1 MSDVRVIGLNMH
13 TVLIEDIGIDV
24 PHRVTVA
31 VPGDKAARSKDLWR
45 LIAQKQLFRL
55 DPGFRH
61 VPPVVAPPPIPGVD
75 SETARLRE
83 ENRLLAER
91 NDLLHAEQDRIR
103 SVLAGRLENQDG
115 KLDAILGML
124 ATVKATG
131 GTVQAGSAPA
141 ATAKVSDVVDIE
153 VPTFIPSEIKPK
165 NVEAHIEIQSEKS
178 EGSGVADA
186 GAALRRL
193 RKSRE

>member
-1 MSDVRVIGLNMH
+1 
-13 TVLIEDIGIDV
+13 
-24 PHRVTVA
+24 
-31 VPGDKAARSKDLWR
+31 
-45 LIAQKQLFRL
+45 
-55 DPGFRH
+55 
-61 VPPVVAPPPIPGVD
+61 VD